1 MADIGRAHRSF
12 PLADVLSVTTGTL
25 LSRRRMDGVCDLV
38 AYLTDTA
45 PPLRFMDE
53 DHIRA
58 LLADTATARTELL
71 RQHPILDGLIPPAG
85 LDHADL
91 YSWLVATE
99 ETHGLE
105 LTIRC
110 PHPHPTPRE
119 IAAFDQVMAGFKE
132 STARLVESFAGF
144 AETVAN
150 FSESLQD
157 LAAALEAD
165 PDPGQALDHF
175 AKESDHG
182 NGQDS
187 AR

>member
-38 AYLTDTA
+38 AYLTD
-45 PPLRFMDE
+45 
-53 DHIRA
+53 
-58 LLADTATARTELL
+58 TARTELL